1 MKGSPAVVNVPF
13 YDKRNGN
20 PLSVIVAV
28 SIEGVQAV
36 IIQDEI
42 NNAESSFRLLKM
54 IYYLK

>member
-1 MKGSPAVVNVPF
+1 MKGSPAVAYVPF

-42 NNAESSFRLLKM
+42 NNAESFIQAFENDILAT
-54 IYYLK
+54 